1 MKKIHIIIYAAL
13 ASFLIISFTIWQLFF
28 NPRHLP
34 SGDYISQSTSP
45 NGKYTVKIYQSNGGA
60 TTDFAVRGEVTYNNK
75 TFNKTKN
82 IYWNYPQAK
91 ASVKWISH
99 DTVNISGHVLNVKKD
114 TFDFRSEDE

>member
-1 MKKIHIIIYAAL
+1 MKKIRIIIYAAV
-13 ASFLIISFTIWQLFF
+13 AGCLITAFTIWQLFF

-60 TTDFAVRGEVTYNNK
+60 TTDFAIRGEVTYNNK
-75 TFNKTKN
+75 NFHKTKN
-82 IYWNYPQAK
+82 IYWNYPQEK
-91 ASVKWISH
+91 ASVKWINQ

-114 TFDFRSEDE
+114 TFDFRSENE